1 MGLACFSC
9 MCLVVRQ
16 EHDEKRGGSC
26 VKSNLRSRQGQ
37 IKKGLQERFADYS
50 LSVVG
55 GHWKILSETVT
66 YQFG

>member
-1 MGLACFSC
+1 M
-9 MCLVVRQ
+9 R
-16 EHDEKRGGSC
+16 RGAGSC